1 MEMTDR
7 RIKVRNAILLGGT
20 CSMSY
25 LAVYVAKN
33 VLSAVSPQL
42 IESGA
47 FTTEAIGSLSASYLV
62 TYAVGQLINGAI
74 GDKIKAKFMIPL
86 GLGFAGICC
95 MLFSILSD
103 VPAAASAVYTAMG
116 FFLAMI
122 YGPMVKVVAENT
134 EPVHA
139 TNCAL
144 GYTVAAYVGTP
155 LAGVLAVSLAWTGVF
170 SVTGILLVIMGIL
183 CFAIFLLLEKKG
195 IIRYGQFKKEKGTGS
210 VSVLIKRG
218 IIRFACFSAITGI
231 VRTTVVFWLPTYMS
245 QYLGFDAETSALLF
259 TCSTVVLSST
269 AFVAV
274 FVYTKLKR
282 NMELTIRLAFTS
294 SIIFFILVYFV
305 KFPAGNIVCLLLAI
319 MSSNCVANMMW
330 NRYCPSL
337 RDTGMVSGATGF
349 LDFISYLAAGIAS
362 RLFADA
368 VAAIGWG
375 NLILV
380 WLGLIV
386 VGWLIAQPWQRLKK
400 A

>member
-1 MEMTDR
+1 MEMTEH
-7 RIKVRNAILLGGT
+7 RIKVRNAFLLGGT
-20 CSMSY
+20 CAMSY
-25 LAVYVAKN
+25 MAVYVAKN

-42 IESGA
+42 IESGI

-62 TYAVGQLINGAI
+62 TYAVGQLINGTI
-74 GDKIKAKFMIPL
+74 GDKIKAKYMIPL
-86 GLGFAGICC
+86 GLAFSGLCC
-95 MLFSILSD
+95 LLFSLFSD

-144 GYTVAAYVGTP
+144 GYTMASYVGTP

-170 SVTGILLVIMGIL
+170 SATGILLMIMGVL
-183 CFAIFLLLEKKG
+183 CFVIFLMLEKRG
-195 IIRYGQFKKEKGTGS
+195 IIRYGQFKKEKDKGS
-210 VSVLIKRG
+210 ISVLIKRG
-218 IIRFACFSAITGI
+218 IIRFSCFSAITGI

-269 AFVAV
+269 TFIAV

-294 SIIFFILVYFV
+294 SIIFFTLVYFV

-349 LDFISYLAAGIAS
+349 LDFVSYLAAGIAS
-362 RLFADA
+362 RLFANA
-368 VAAIGWG
+368 VATIGWG

-386 VGWLIAQPWQRLKK
+386 VGWLIAQPWERLKK